1 MERNDIA
8 NVSLKGLKAFV
19 KVCNA
24 KSPEMKILKDDLK
37 TVIKAIE
44 SRNSC
49 KILECDKFITEK
61 YPMTFSEAFK
71 YNLRYMREDEFMAL
85 NIEYQIMSLHQL
97 AHFLE
102 DSLKKETIET
112 KFATA
117 GLEILKG
124 MVVYGFERTID
135 IKKI

>member
-44 SRNSC
+44 SRNFC